1 MKRMTNWEILCNLMK
16 GHTYEKIYRFQ
27 DEHDMESHFY
37 DYLQT
42 IFHWDKELIGR
53 QISTPVGNRQR
64 ARLDLAITNGR
75 DGDAQEVKFI
85 IELKK
90 PSVAIAKDEIN
101 EICSYMDV
109 FRSGFGVIT
118 NGAILLLVY
127 SPKNNRERSRVIFQT
142 SYNPENKDAIA
153 LCNLLDGSV
162 FQEEAMEKFCE
173 ELITRNPSASIGDSF
188 IGQQMSDELDQ
199 KIVTLIS
206 SYADWLS
213 NNDKE
218 KEYLEKYT
226 FGMQRVRET
235 VLDNNLVTQLLRRES
250 SETFV
255 KDIKDWLPNLKG
267 LTSFHFNSAIVENRA
282 IFVESLKHLIKANK
296 SDRFK
301 IIEDFVGDGR
311 WRVSGLGRAF
321 WSEIIRC
328 KFPDVPLVN
337 AKTDD
342 FFMAIGI
349 QTGTN
354 PEDKCQNIAYCY
366 KRWNEKWNEK
376 SNDKKLSM
384 LQLSHMEHY
393 AKTNEE
399 GSKLVEMLFH
409 TKIGDEFEKE
419 ENN

>member
-1 MKRMTNWEILCNLMK
+1 MDNWKILCGLMR

-53 QISTPVGNRQR
+53 QISTPVGNRQK
-64 ARLDLAITNGR
+64 ARLDLAITNGKN
-75 DGDAQEVKFI
+75 GDAQEVKFI

-101 EICSYMDV
+101 EICSYMDI

-142 SYNPENKDAIA
+142 SYNPENKDAMT
-153 LCNLLDGSV
+153 LCSLLDGSV

-173 ELITRNPSASIGDSF
+173 ELISKNPSANIGDSF
-188 IGQQMSDELDQ
+188 IGQQMSDELDR
-199 KIVTLIS
+199 KMVALIS
-206 SYADWLS
+206 SYADWLN

-218 KEYLEKYT
+218 KEYLEKYI
-226 FGMQRVRET
+226 FGIQRVHET
-235 VLDNNLVTQLLRRES
+235 VLDNNLVTQLLRREN
-250 SETFV
+250 SEIFV

-267 LTSFHFNSAIVENRA
+267 LTSFHFNRAIVENRVT
-282 IFVESLKHLIKANK
+282 FVDSLKHLNK
-296 SDRFK
+296 VNESDRFK
-301 IIEDFVGDGR
+301 VIEDFVDDGK

-328 KFPDVPLVN
+328 KFPDVPLIN

-342 FFMAIGI
+342 LFMAIGV
-349 QTGTN
+349 QTGTK
-354 PEDKCQNIAYCY
+354 PEDKCKNIAYCY
-366 KRWNEKWNEK
+366 KRWNERWSEQTG
-376 SNDKKLSM
+376 DKELSL

-393 AKTNEE
+393 IKATKE
-399 GSKLVEMLFH
+399 GNSLIEKLFH
-409 TKIGDEFEKE
+409 TKISEDFEKGE
-419 ENN
+419 GA